1 MKKKNN
7 GTYPQLGTGSS
18 LEDVE
23 GLTMTMNKEK
33 YLSSV
38 RGVD

>member
-1 MKKKNN
+1 MNN

-23 GLTMTMNKEK
+23 GLTMNKEK
-33 YLSSV
+33 YVSSV
-38 RGVD
+38 SVKGVD